1 LKVSAELAAGIAN
14 VLDGCIGIAA
24 GQSLLVVA
32 EPEDQTFYRGELGR
46 QVASAA
52 QARGLDATLIVESV
66 PTGPE
71 HFPPHVLDKIAAA
84 DHTLFFSRLGSQT
97 RFLQLP
103 GPGTKT
109 VSYVLDAESLAAPF
123 GRLPYAFVAELHD
136 LVVERIAA
144 ARSYH
149 LTCPNGSDL
158 RMALEPSDTGKPA
171 ELTPFAVRNFPVM
184 IFPPI
189 SSARASGRIAL
200 TLALLSTSI
209 HQYDDPIVRLDS
221 PLLLDIEEG
230 KITRFGGEPTQAAHA
245 EAHFDRV
252 AALFGADARALN
264 SWHTGINPTTFF
276 AGRAVDDL
284 SRWGSVAFGSP
295 SYTHFHIVGSDPGE
309 ICGSIFNA
317 TIRFDDEILWDCG
330 RFVFLDR
337 PEIAQLL
344 EKHGLSRDVLSAQ
357 QSIGVE

>member
-1 LKVSAELAAGIAN
+1 MNADFAAGIAN
-14 VLDGCIGIAA
+14 VLDGCIGIDA

-32 EPEDQTFYRGELGR
+32 EPEDQTFYRGNLG
-46 QVASAA
+46 QHVVDAA
-52 QARGLDATLIVESV
+52 RARGLDATLVIESV

-71 HFPPHVLDKIAAA
+71 HFPKHVLDKIAAT
-84 DHTLFFSRLGSQT
+84 DHTLFFSRLGSQA
-97 RFLQLP
+97 RFLKLP

-109 VSYVLDAESLAAPF
+109 ASYVLDAESLSAPF
-123 GRLPYAFVAELHD
+123 GSFPYAFVAELHD

-158 RMALEPSDTGKPA
+158 RMQLEPSDAGQPA
-171 ELTPFAVRNFPVM
+171 ELTPFTVRNFPVM

-209 HQYDDPIVRLDS
+209 HHYDDPILPLDS
-221 PLLLDIEEG
+221 PLLLEIEAG
-230 KITRFGGEPTQAAHA
+230 KIIRFGGEPVQAARA

-252 AALFGADARALN
+252 AALFGADPRALN

-276 AGRAVDDL
+276 AGRAIDDL
-284 SRWGSVAFGSP
+284 GRWGSVAFGSP

-309 ICGSIFNA
+309 ICGSLFNA
-317 TIRFDDEILWDCG
+317 TIRFDDEILWDHG

-337 PEIAQLL
+337 PEVGRLL
-344 EKHGLSRDVLSAQ
+344 DKHGISRDALSVQ
-357 QSIGVE
+357 QSIGVEA